1 MALLKRGNSGLLGGS
16 IGELID
22 WSIGGLLGWMAP
34 GLLCW
39 IVPGLAD
46 WMTLGLADWM
56 ASGIANWMTLEL
68 LDWMTDWLLGMSMP
82 LSNVCSG
89 RHLYNCFP
97 NWLLLSQLTNCLILQ
112 TALYATN
119 YYCFPSL
126 ELLS

>member
-1 MALLKRGNSGLLGGS
+1 MALALLKRGNSGLLSGS

-56 ASGIANWMTLEL
+56 A
-68 LDWMTDWLLGMSMP
+68 DWLLGMSMP

-119 YYCFPSL
+119 YYCFPGL

>member
-1 MALLKRGNSGLLGGS
+1 MALALLKRGNSGLLGGS

-22 WSIGGLLGWMAP
+22 WSIGGLLGWMA
-34 GLLCW
+34 
-39 IVPGLAD
+39 
-46 WMTLGLADWM
+46 
-56 ASGIANWMTLEL
+56 LEL

-119 YYCFPSL
+119 YYCFPGL